1 MVACHTKEGDEPMRA
16 GEAFARDDSVLQRAL
31 TAQTLRLQAT
41 AHNMANA
48 NTPGFKRL
56 AVSFESALREELG
69 AAAAPGRL
77 PLRTTHPRHL
87 TARGAAAGEV
97 ARPRVVRDEST
108 TMRNDG
114 NNVDPDREMAELA
127 RTQLVYQALTR
138 VVSERYR
145 RLRAV
150 VQQGGR

>member
-1 MVACHTKEGDEPMRA
+1 MRA
-16 GEAFARDDSVLQRAL
+16 AEAFARDESVLQRAL
-31 TAQTLRLQAT
+31 AAQTLRLQAT

-48 NTPGFKRL
+48 NTPGYKRL

-69 AAAAPGRL
+69 RGDSPGRL
-77 PLRTTHPRHL
+77 ALWTTHPRHIG
-87 TARGAAAGEV
+87 TGGAGRGAIAQ
-97 ARPRVVRDEST
+97 PRVVRDERT

-138 VVSERYR
+138 VVADRYR